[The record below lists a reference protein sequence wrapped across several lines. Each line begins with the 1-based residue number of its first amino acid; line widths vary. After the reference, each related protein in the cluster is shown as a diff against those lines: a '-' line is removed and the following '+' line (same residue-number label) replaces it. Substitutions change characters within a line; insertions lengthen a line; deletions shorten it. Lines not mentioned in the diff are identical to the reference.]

1 MVTATPLITVSVAG
15 NLDIVRATIGV
26 SSLEELESI
35 ANEVASDKIRPYVGT
50 ITGLTVRA
58 IRSLSIVEYASQ
70 G

>member
-1 MVTATPLITVSVAG
+1 MSVAG
-15 NLDIVRATIGV
+15 NLDIVRVTIGV
-26 SSLEELESI
+26 SSLEELEPI

-58 IRSLSIVEYASQ
+58 VRSLSIVDYASQ

>member
-1 MVTATPLITVSVAG
+1 M
-15 NLDIVRATIGV
+15 ATIWV

-58 IRSLSIVEYASQ
+58 VRSLSIVDYASQ